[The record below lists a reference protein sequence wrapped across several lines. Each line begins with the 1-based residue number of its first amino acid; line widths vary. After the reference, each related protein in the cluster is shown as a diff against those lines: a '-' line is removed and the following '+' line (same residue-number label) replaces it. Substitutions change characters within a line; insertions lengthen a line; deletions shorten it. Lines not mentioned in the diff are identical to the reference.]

1 MPALRDEVA
10 FPSPTD
16 CFGHPSPLLLANAF
30 LRGVIDPSFK
40 FGENEALQDSFR
52 ARVDRFRK
60 RNTLPRAQIFPLL
73 SGVFIP
79 FCPPLAC
86 LLAALGIDAEA
97 FTAFWRELI
106 PGLPVD
112 SDSWSLQMSKDFS
125 EDSELVMGGS
135 LFPHVNQ
142 LPLSLDELG
151 RQVQFWVNPVPHDTL
166 FLTPPSPEV
175 IELSSDSSECINH
188 SPESG
193 ANPAESERVCE

>member
-1 MPALRDEVA
+1 
-10 FPSPTD
+10 
-16 CFGHPSPLLLANAF
+16 
-30 LRGVIDPSFK
+30 
-40 FGENEALQDSFR
+40 
-52 ARVDRFRK
+52 
-60 RNTLPRAQIFPLL
+60 
-73 SGVFIP
+73 
-79 FCPPLAC
+79 
-86 LLAALGIDAEA
+86 
-97 FTAFWRELI
+97 
-106 PGLPVD
+106 
-112 SDSWSLQMSKDFS
+112 MSKDFS

-193 ANPAESERVCE
+193 ANPAESEPDDHMELNPMQDVSSLASPPI